1 MCQTRGFR
9 EKEEAD
15 LNLKEDDSDEHEQGA
30 DDLHGGDGE
39 LDERQLRVEPGHHPD
54 AVIDA
59 GDVRQEVVR
68 VDGQHAGEPDRG
80 HHEPRPAGPPAPRRE
95 LRQQPDNQE
104 DRRED
109 VHPGVDVL
117 PPVARRRAG
126 PRAGAEAVCAA
137 LARRRQ
143 LHHGCCALNLTL
155 VERARVLMASLTEM
169 ECR

>member
-1 MCQTRGFR
+1 MDLVQTTDS
-9 EKEEAD
+9 AD
-15 LNLKEDDSDEHEQGA
+15 LNLKEDDSDEHEQCA

-39 LDERQLRVEPGHHPD
+39 LDERELRVEASHRPEP
-54 AVIDA
+54 VIDA

-80 HHEPRPAGPPAPRRE
+80 HHEPRPAGPPAPPRRE
-95 LRQQPDNQE
+95 LRQEPGDQE
-104 DRRED
+104 HRRQD

-126 PRAGAEAVCAA
+126 PRAGAQAVCAA

-143 LHHGCCALNLTL
+143 LHHG
-155 VERARVLMASLTEM
+155 
-169 ECR
+169 